1 MVEAMTNVPLYV
13 IFSLIAAF
21 GWALSSL
28 ANKFASKHRIH
39 NNWVLL
45 FYYYLTYIP
54 FLLFIPLIFNV
65 SIPQSGWVFIFLYA
79 LMFFIGNIFF
89 TIAIYKLDASTFAP
103 FFQLQAGFIALLAF
117 LFLKERFPAEN
128 YLFLVIMLVG
138 SIFVSIDGNFSIK
151 TYFKLATLLIIS
163 QQVFHAFSNL
173 FAGFAL
179 KGMNSFTFIFWG
191 DLIAALMALFI
202 IPFIGLNKLKVSFS
216 QVKPLFVGSFFST
229 IAATSLFTAFQFNVT
244 ISSTLA
250 LLTAPIILVF
260 TFLLSVFKPTLL
272 EHHTRKVY
280 FFRLIGV
287 LLILFGAIKLSL
299 G

>member
-1 MVEAMTNVPLYV
+1 MINVPSYV
-13 IFSLIAAF
+13 TFSVIAAF

-28 ANKFASKHRIH
+28 ANKFTSKHKIH

-45 FYYYLTYIP
+45 FYYYLTFIP
-54 FLLFIPLIFNV
+54 FLLFIPLIFDV
-65 SIPQSGWVFIFLYA
+65 SIPHSGWIFIFLYA

-103 FFQLQAGFIALLAF
+103 FFQLQTAFIALLAF
-117 LFLKERFPAEN
+117 LFLNERFPTEN
-128 YLFLVIMLVG
+128 YLFIIVMLLG
-138 SIFVSIDGNFSIK
+138 SIFVTTDENFSIK

-179 KGMNSFTFIFWG
+179 KHVSSFTFIFWG
-191 DLIAALMALFI
+191 DLTASLMALFI
-202 IPFIGLNKLKVSFS
+202 IPFIGFNKLKVSFS
-216 QVKPLFVGSFFST
+216 QTKPLFVGSFFST
-229 IAATSLFTAFQFNVT
+229 IAATSLFTAFQSNVT

-250 LLTAPIILVF
+250 LLTAPIILF
-260 TFLLSVFKPTLL
+260 LTFILSAFRPTLL
-272 EHHTRKVY
+272 EHHTKKVY
-280 FFRLIGV
+280 FVRLIGV

-299 G
+299 

>member
-1 MVEAMTNVPLYV
+1 MANVPSYV

-45 FYYYLTYIP
+45 FYYYLTFVP
-54 FLLFIPLIFNV
+54 FLLFIPFLFNV
-65 SIPQSGWVFIFLYA
+65 SIPQSGWGFIFLYS

-89 TIAIYKLDASTFAP
+89 TIAIYKLGASTFAS
-103 FFQLQAGFIALLAF
+103 FFQLQTAFIVILAF
-117 LFLKERFPAEN
+117 LFLKERFPPEN
-128 YLFLVIMLVG
+128 YLFLATMLIG
-138 SIFVSIDGNFSIK
+138 SIFVTIDENFSIK
-151 TYFKLATLLIIS
+151 SYFKLATLLIVT

-179 KGMNSFTFIFWG
+179 KNVNSFTFIFWG

-202 IPFIGLNKLKVSFS
+202 IPFIGLSKLKVSFS

-229 IAATSLFTAFQFNVT
+229 IAATSLFTAFQSNVT

-250 LLTAPIILVF
+250 LLTAPIILVL
-260 TFLLSVFKPTLL
+260 TFFLSIFKPTLL

-280 FFRLIGV
+280 FIRLIGV
-287 LLILFGAIKLSL
+287 LLILFGAIKLSS